1 MKKKITVKEKDYEF
15 HYFYKTT
22 NNINGKYYYG
32 IHSTNDLDDGYKGS
46 GVLLREAFDKYGKEN
61 FTTEILKFFDN
72 REELSEYEKKFINS
86 KIIHDSD
93 CYNIGIGGIGG
104 FVANRM
110 EIIVDS
116 HGNPVDTDF
125 NDPRLE
131 TGELHVLVK
140 GLPKTETT
148 KEKLS
153 NSVKEYFNTEE
164 GLERRKQIEKER
176 AIYWESEEGQEM
188 KKKIS
193 ENNKKFYATDRGKEI
208 KARGLET
215 RRRNGVSQERR
226 EDQSNKIKSYWNSEK
241 GMKRKEE
248 IHKNA
253 LEQFHK
259 KVTIVKYSLYDISS
273 GEKVPVM
280 ENVGRIDMV
289 RYFGVKGINVD
300 KYVGTGAI
308 YKGKYIIEKI
318 VTEEVSKKTY
328 YLKEIKEGD
337 LL

>member
-1 MKKKITVKEKDYEF
+1 MEKNFTDYKY

-32 IHSTNDLDDGYKGS
+32 MHSTNNLDDGYKGS
-46 GVLLREAFDKYGKEN
+46 GVLLREAFNKYGKDN
-61 FTTEILKFFDN
+61 FTTEILKFFDT
-72 REELSEYEKKFINS
+72 REELSEYERIFIDD
-86 KIIHDSD
+86 KLIGDD
-93 CYNIGIGGIGG
+93 MCYNIGVGGIGG
-104 FVANRM
+104 FLSNK
-110 EIIVDS
+110 IIVVRDKD
-116 HGNPVDTDF
+116 GNVYVVSKDDPRFLSGELVSIFKDIPKSDKAKENISKGVKRFYDTDA
-125 NDPRLE
+125 
-131 TGELHVLVK
+131 
-140 GLPKTETT
+140 
-148 KEKLS
+148 
-153 NSVKEYFNTEE
+153 

-176 AIYWESEEGQEM
+176 MAYWESEEGNDM
-188 KKKIS
+188 KKRIS
-193 ENNKKFYATDRGKEI
+193 DNNKKFYATERGKDI
-208 KARGLET
+208 KSRGLET
-215 RRRNGVSQERR
+215 RRRNGVSKERR
-226 EDQSNKIKSYWNSEK
+226 DDQSRKIKDYWNSEN
-241 GMKRKEE
+241 GIKRKEE

-259 KVTIVKYSLYDISS
+259 KVTIVKYSLYDIST

-300 KYVGTGAI
+300 KYVDTGAI

>member
-1 MKKKITVKEKDYEF
+1 MYNTLVDAAGPDRILQT
-15 HYFYKTT
+15 
-22 NNINGKYYYG
+22 
-32 IHSTNDLDDGYKGS
+32 
-46 GVLLREAFDKYGKEN
+46 RELELYMRDKYAPHG
-61 FTTEILKFFDN
+61 EIMKDI
-72 REELSEYEKKFINS
+72 E
-86 KIIHDSD
+86 
-93 CYNIGIGGIGG
+93 
-104 FVANRM
+104 VA
-110 EIIVDS
+110 
-116 HGNPVDTDF
+116 G
-125 NDPRLE
+125 
-131 TGELHVLVK
+131 
-140 GLPKTETT
+140 
-148 KEKLS
+148 
-153 NSVKEYFNTEE
+153 
-164 GLERRKQIEKER
+164 
-176 AIYWESEEGQEM
+176 M

-328 YLKEIKEGD
+328 YLKEIREGD